1 MPKEGTNCVCLLL
14 ILIDSVSRMTKTI
27 IHKHSWK
34 SVNKNVV
41 KVNKMTNFLDKEL
54 EQDSSDNYSDESN
67 TE

>member
-34 SVNKNVV
+34 RVNKNVV